1 MAAERK
7 LKAEIDRT
15 LKKVIEGQEVFEDL
29 WKQVISQ
36 WYACLGRI
44 LKSLP
49 MWHRSMIV
57 KMATSVRSLRVSL
70 KKK

>member
-29 WKQVISQ
+29 WKQVKSQ
-36 WYACLGRI
+36 WHACLGRI
-44 LKSLP
+44 LKILS

-57 KMATSVRSLRVSL
+57 KMAISGRS
-70 KKK
+70 